1 MIEESG
7 CVIAV
12 ENDMA
17 LIEIQRKS
25 VCSACSMNKGCGTGV
40 LSKVVGNKRFR
51 LTAHNSVNANVGDE
65 VVVGIEDNM
74 LVKSSFA
81 VYIIPLLLLFVG
93 AWCGQGVAGIFAI
106 QASEGVSILFGMLGL
121 AIGFIWLRH
130 FSQKISKDDRYRP
143 VLLES
148 RHNKMNIAVSTPA
161 KNI

>member
-1 MIEESG
+1 MIEENG
-7 CVIAV
+7 HVIAV

-17 LIEIQRKS
+17 LIEIERKS
-25 VCSACSMNKGCGTGV
+25 ICSACSVNKGCGAGV
-40 LSKVVGNKRFR
+40 LSKVVGNKRFQ

-65 VVVGIEDNM
+65 VIVGIEDNM

-81 VYIIPLLLLFVG
+81 VYIVPLLLLFVG
-93 AWCGQGVAGIFAI
+93 AWFGNSIAGLLVI

-130 FSQKISKDDRYRP
+130 FSRKISKDDRYRP
-143 VLLES
+143 VLLEG
-148 RHNKMNIAVSTPA
+148 RHNKMNIAVSVQA